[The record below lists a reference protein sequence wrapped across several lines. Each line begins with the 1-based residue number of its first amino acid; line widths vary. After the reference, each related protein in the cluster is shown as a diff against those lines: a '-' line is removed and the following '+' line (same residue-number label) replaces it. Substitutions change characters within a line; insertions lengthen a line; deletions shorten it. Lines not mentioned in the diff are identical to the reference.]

1 MRCADYVEQFGFKA
15 ESPPELG
22 CYIHGLYIE
31 GCTWDADNNT
41 LTESEPKTLF
51 VQMPTIHIVVAQ
63 SAEMGDRKNG
73 YYAAPV
79 YRTTERRGTLSTT
92 VRTAEYPHFS
102 KGARPANRARWPQGH
117 STNFVLDMALPS
129 KLSASHWVKRGVALF
144 CALAD

>member
-102 KGARPANRARWPQGH
+102 KGAPG
-117 STNFVLDMALPS
+117 
-129 KLSASHWVKRGVALF
+129 
-144 CALAD
+144 

>member
-1 MRCADYVEQFGFKA
+1 MLARRRSPSTCSPLTVRNQPSQLLAPRLTGPACVADYVEQFGFKA

-63 SAEMGDRKNG
+63 SAEMG
-73 YYAAPV
+73 
-79 YRTTERRGTLSTT
+79 
-92 VRTAEYPHFS
+92 
-102 KGARPANRARWPQGH
+102 
-117 STNFVLDMALPS
+117 
-129 KLSASHWVKRGVALF
+129 
-144 CALAD
+144 